1 MPPETVGEAKREQQ
15 GARPSKAARF
25 TPKQPSE
32 PPGIPVYA
40 QTNYGEEN
48 LFDARERTEVK
59 GKTVISPDEDL
70 DAVINMETTV
80 EDQAGG
86 RSAEEMDV
94 LRRKQAF
101 LQNLS
106 GMVEGYAQHNIQMQ
120 EAFIDTMENEVGG
133 IENFSIRLV
142 CSAVGDRSVNFLK
155 ANNAGFICNVAM
167 VMIFGVH
174 EA

>member
-1 MPPETVGEAKREQQ
+1 MPPETVGEAEREQQ
-15 GARPSKAARF
+15 GAKPSKAARL
-25 TPKQPSE
+25 TPRQPSD
-32 PPGIPVYA
+32 PPGIPVFA

-86 RSAEEMDV
+86 KSAEEMNV

-106 GMVEGYAQHNIQMQ
+106 NMVEGYAQHNIDKQ
-120 EAFIDTMENEVGG
+120 ESSLTALTI
-133 IENFSIRLV
+133 
-142 CSAVGDRSVNFLK
+142 RSVGSKISLYGWW
-155 ANNAGFICNVAM
+155 ALPSATT
-167 VMIFGVH
+167 
-174 EA
+174 E